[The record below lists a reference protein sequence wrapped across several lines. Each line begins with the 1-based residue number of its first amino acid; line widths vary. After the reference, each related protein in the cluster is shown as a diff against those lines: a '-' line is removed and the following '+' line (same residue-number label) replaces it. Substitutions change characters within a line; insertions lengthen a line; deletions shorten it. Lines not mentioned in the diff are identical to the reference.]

1 MGKNVLGKN
10 VFWGKMSYGE
20 KCHGEIC
27 HGEKWRGENCHLGK
41 NVTEPLFCTNPIHIH
56 CVLQKMYCD
65 VRKLH
70 DYLPCIKLIRNG

>member
-1 MGKNVLGKN
+1 MEKNGVGKNVLGKN

-41 NVTEPLFCTNPIHIH
+41 NVTEPQKPLLLTNYEAPKFYLDRF
-56 CVLQKMYCD
+56 LQFLKAE
-65 VRKLH
+65 L
-70 DYLPCIKLIRNG
+70 